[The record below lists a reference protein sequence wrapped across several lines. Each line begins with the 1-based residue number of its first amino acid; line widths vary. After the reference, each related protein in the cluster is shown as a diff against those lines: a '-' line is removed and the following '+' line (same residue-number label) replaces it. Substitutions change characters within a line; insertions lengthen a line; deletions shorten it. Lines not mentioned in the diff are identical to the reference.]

1 MAAAVPHLPV
11 LRQGRAYRSKDTI
24 TLGDIR
30 DGTPVAELSLANRGL
45 IALDLRDKAEH
56 RRRLAEVPVEEL
68 FAIGKR
74 AAGTFLEGEVTLDP
88 IDGVR
93 QGADD
98 YVRQLSATT
107 GMPHALAR
115 ANMHKIAF
123 VLAEM
128 EQVIG
133 GLTRGLDL
141 AVLDRGWIRQDG
153 RFVSYQ
159 RQADVLGAVLPS
171 NSPGVHSL
179 WIPSFGLKT
188 PVALK
193 PGRQEP
199 WSPIRIAQALIEAGL
214 PPEAIGLYPSGHDAA
229 GEILLKCDRSMLFG
243 DERTV
248 GSWANDPRIEL
259 HGPGWSKV
267 VFGADRAPRWSEHL
281 DLMVSSIAENG
292 GRSCINA
299 SGVWTP
305 SHGREIAEALAERLA
320 AIEARPLDDPEAR
333 LAAFSDPAVAHRIS
347 EYVDAQLQIPG
358 AEDVTARFRSGGRV
372 AEVDGCTFLLPT
384 IVRCED
390 PAHPL
395 AHSEFLFPFAAVVEA
410 PQDTLLDA
418 VGSTLVVSALT
429 EDDAFIAELFR
440 SPNVERLN
448 IGAFPTC
455 KLSWDQPHEGNL
467 FDLLYRQRAFQTVVP
482 EDAGTRGR

>member
-1 MAAAVPHLPV
+1 MAAAGVPHLPI
-11 LRQGRAYRSKDTI
+11 LRAGRPYRSRDTI
-24 TLGDIR
+24 VLTDVR
-30 DGTPVAELSLANRGL
+30 DGSPVAEVSQANRGL
-45 IALDLRDKAEH
+45 IALDLAAKAER
-56 RRRLAEVPVEEL
+56 RRRLQDVPVAEL

-74 AAGTFLEGEVTLDP
+74 AAAAFLDGEVMLDP

-93 QGADD
+93 QSADR

-123 VLAEM
+123 VLSEM
-128 EQVIG
+128 EQVLG

-179 WIPSFGLKT
+179 WVPAFGLKT

-199 WSPIRIAQALIEAGL
+199 WSPLRILNALTEAGL
-214 PPEAIGLYPSGHDAA
+214 PLEAVGFYPSGHDAA

-248 GSWANDPRIEL
+248 GSWAIDPRIEL

-267 VFGADRAPRWSEHL
+267 VFGADVAPRWEDHL
-281 DLMVSSIAENG
+281 DLMVASIADNG

-305 SHGREIAEALAERLA
+305 AHADDIADALARRLA
-320 AIEARPLDDPEAR
+320 AIEARALDDPDAR
-333 LAAFSDPAVAHRIS
+333 LAAFPDPTVAHRIS
-347 EYVDAQLQIPG
+347 AYVDAQLAVPG
-358 AEDVTARFRSGGRV
+358 AVDVTARYRPGGRV
-372 AEVDGCTFLLPT
+372 AEAGGCTFLLPT
-384 IVRCED
+384 VVRCGPD
-390 PAHPL
+390 HPL
-395 AHSEFLFPFAAVVEA
+395 ARAEFLFPFAAVVETPA
-410 PQDTLLDA
+410 EDLLERI
-418 VGSTLVVSALT
+418 GPSLVVSALT
-429 EDDAFIAELFR
+429 EDDAFAGELFR

-448 IGAFPTC
+448 LGAFPTS

-467 FDLLYRQRAFQTVVP
+467 FDLIYRQRAFQTLVA
-482 EDAGTRGR
+482 EGAGA

>member
-1 MAAAVPHLPV
+1 MAADLLHLPV
-11 LRQGRAYRSKDTI
+11 LRQGTPYRSRDTY
-24 TLGDIR
+24 TLTDVR
-30 DGTPVAELSLANRGL
+30 DGAPVATVSRANRGL
-45 IALDLRDKAEH
+45 IALDLSRKAEH
-56 RRRLAEVPVEEL
+56 RRRLQEVPVAEL

-74 AAGTFLEGEVTLDP
+74 AAKLFLDGEVVVDP
-88 IDGVR
+88 VDGVT
-93 QGADD
+93 QTADD

-107 GMPHALAR
+107 GMPRTLAR

-123 VLAEM
+123 VLDEM

-141 AVLDRGWIRQDG
+141 DVLDRGWIRQDG

-199 WSPIRIAQALIEAGL
+199 WSPIRIAQALIAAGL
-214 PPEAIGLYPSGHDAA
+214 PAEAVGLYPSDHDAA

-267 VFGADRAPRWSEHL
+267 VFGADHASRWEEHV
-281 DLMVSSIAENG
+281 DLLAASVAENG

-305 SHGREIAEALAERLA
+305 AHGREIARGLAERMA
-320 AIEARPLDDPEAR
+320 AIEARPLDHDEAR
-333 LAAFSDPAVAHRIS
+333 LAAFPDPRVAHRIR
-347 EYVDAQLQIPG
+347 EYIDAQLEIPG
-358 AEDVTARFRSGGRV
+358 AVDVTAEFRPGGRV
-372 AEVDGCTFLLPT
+372 AEAGGCTFLLPT
-384 IVRCED
+384 IVHCDD
-390 PAHPL
+390 PGHPL
-395 AHSEFLFPFAAVVEA
+395 ASAEFLFPFAAVVEV
-410 PQDTLLDA
+410 PQAELLDRM
-418 VGSTLVVSALT
+418 GPTLVVSALT
-429 EDDAFIAELFR
+429 DDDAFVAELFR

-467 FDLLYRQRAFQTVVP
+467 FDLLYRQRAFQTVIP
-482 EDAGTRGR
+482 GTVGA

>member
-1 MAAAVPHLPV
+1 MAAVVPHLPI
-11 LRQGRAYRSKDTI
+11 LRQGRAYRSKDTYA
-24 TLGDIR
+24 LSDIR
-30 DGTPVAELSLANRGL
+30 DGSPVAEVSLANRGL
-45 IALDLRDKAEH
+45 IAFDLAHKADH
-56 RRRLAEVPVEEL
+56 RRRLQRVPVSEL
-68 FAIGKR
+68 FEIGKR
-74 AAGTFLEGEVTLDP
+74 AARLFLDGEVTLDP
-88 IDGVR
+88 IDGIR
-93 QGADD
+93 QSADD

-115 ANMHKIAF
+115 ANMKKIAF
-123 VLAEM
+123 VLEEM

-141 AVLDRGWIRQDG
+141 TVLDHGWIRHEG

-179 WIPSFGLKT
+179 WIPALGIKT

-199 WSPIRIAQALIEAGL
+199 WSPIRIAHALFEAGL

-229 GEILLKCDRSMLFG
+229 GEILLKCDRAMLFG
-243 DERTV
+243 DQSTV
-248 GSWANDPRIEL
+248 GSWADDPRIEL

-267 VFGADRAPRWSEHL
+267 VFGADAASRWEEFV
-281 DLMVSSIAENG
+281 DLMVDSVAENG

-305 SHGREIAEALAERLA
+305 AHGDAIADALARRLA
-320 AIEARPLDDPEAR
+320 AIDARPLDDPDAR
-333 LAAFSDPAVAHRIS
+333 LAAFSDPRVAHSIDA
-347 EYVDAQLQIPG
+347 YVEAQLQVPG
-358 AEDVTARFRSGGRV
+358 AEDVTARYRAGGRV
-372 AEVDGCTFLLPT
+372 VEAGGCTFLRPT
-384 IVRCED
+384 VVRCAD
-390 PAHPL
+390 PTHPL
-395 AHSEFLFPFAAVVEA
+395 ASAEFLFPFVAVVETA
-410 PQDTLLDA
+410 QDTLLDRM
-418 VGSTLVVSALT
+418 GPSLVVSALT
-429 EDDAFIAELFR
+429 EDPAFIDALFR

-467 FDLLYRQRAFQTVVP
+467 FDLLYRQRAFQTAIPGSVG
-482 EDAGTRGR
+482 A

>member
-1 MAAAVPHLPV
+1 MGAGVPHLPI
-11 LRQGRAYRSKDTI
+11 LRQGRAYRSKDTY
-24 TLGDIR
+24 TLTDVR
-30 DGTPVAELSLANRGL
+30 DGSPVAEVSLANRGL
-45 IALDLRDKAEH
+45 IAFDLARKADH
-56 RRRLAEVPVEEL
+56 RRRLQQVPVAEL
-68 FAIGKR
+68 FEIGKR
-74 AAGTFLEGEVTLDP
+74 AAKRFLDGEVVLDP
-88 IDGVR
+88 IDGIG
-93 QGADD
+93 QTADD

-115 ANMHKIAF
+115 ANMTKIAF
-123 VLAEM
+123 VLEQM
-128 EQVIG
+128 EEVIG

-141 AVLDRGWIRQDG
+141 EVLDQGWIRQEG

-179 WIPSFGLKT
+179 WIPSFGIKT

-199 WSPIRIAQALIEAGL
+199 WSPIRIANALIEAGL

-229 GEILLKCDRSMLFG
+229 GEILLRSDRSMLFG

-267 VFGADRAPRWSEHL
+267 VFGQDAASRWEQFV
-281 DLMVSSIAENG
+281 DLMVASVAENG

-305 SHGREIAEALAERLA
+305 AHGDAIADALARRLA
-320 AIEARPLDDPEAR
+320 AIDARPLDDPEAR
-333 LAAFSDPAVAHRIS
+333 LAAFSDPRVAHSIDA
-347 EYVDAQLQIPG
+347 YVESQLQVPG
-358 AEDVTARFRSGGRV
+358 AEDVTARYREGGRV
-372 AEVDGCTFLLPT
+372 VEVGGCTFLRPT
-384 IVRCED
+384 VVRCTD
-390 PAHPL
+390 PGHPL
-395 AHSEFLFPFAAVVEA
+395 ASAEFLFPFVAVVETDA
-410 PQDTLLDA
+410 ETLLDRI
-418 VGSTLVVSALT
+418 GPTLVVSALT
-429 EDDAFIAELFR
+429 EDPAFIDALFR

-467 FDLLYRQRAFQTVVP
+467 FEFLYARRAI
-482 EDAGTRGR
+482 ERSEGW